1 MMLLQCNHAVMDG
14 CGVMMTVQNNVWQ

>member
-14 CGVMMTVQNNVWQ
+14 CGVMMTVQNNV